1 VGDDTTKVWRVG
13 VLAPAALRPIESFK
27 ERLRGLGWIEG
38 KNVRFDYRRAE
49 GNDSRYPSLAAELVA
64 LPVDLILTWGTP
76 AVLAAKRATAKIPIV
91 IGAVG
96 RRCGLQPRPSGRQCD
111 RLLDAEL

>member
-49 GNDSRYPSLAAELVA
+49 GNDSCYPSLAAELVA
-64 LPVDLILTWGTP
+64 LPRRPDPNLGN
-76 AVLAAKRATAKIPIV
+76 AG
-91 IGAVG
+91 GARRQTSDCEDPDRHRRG
-96 RRCGLQPRPSGRQCD
+96 RRPDRPSVRSPASPI
-111 RLLDAEL
+111 RAAM